1 MSRFLL
7 MCAAALL
14 FPAASNA
21 QRLIEVPVGGAETV
35 SMGGVSGKVK
45 ITDPSVASVERF
57 GSDVIVLGRKL
68 GETNLLLSSA
78 DASES
83 WLIKVHLPVKAIQNE
98 VERSFKGQ
106 DVSVRAV
113 GGSIILNGTVQS
125 VPMVTQVESVVMG
138 YLESPNLVELGVQ
151 PKVINLLQV
160 RTRQQVQLEVK
171 FAEVD
176 RKSMREIGVNFAATS
191 TGNDMTGGVRTGN
204 NGGGGLYNFGDDN
217 GYNDG
222 SGLLS
227 QQTANA
233 PAPVVR
239 ATGSSTAFGTFF
251 FGMNGDTFPFA
262 AALNLLTQNSLSRT
276 LAEPILVAMSGQEAS
291 FLAGGEIPFQVTS
304 GLGQTN
310 VQFKPYGVELKFSPT
325 VLENDT
331 IQLQTTVAMSA
342 PDNSESVA
350 GTIGFKRRSTET
362 TIRMRDGQS
371 FAISGMLTDEM
382 SNVVRAVPGL
392 GSLPILGVLFKSKAF
407 ERQETELIVV
417 VTARLVDPLEAED
430 MPPLPG
436 EDMLTDPND
445 LQLFLLNVDETSKKK
460 AVRKRKRRPR
470 RPAGSV
476 GFTR

>member
-1 MSRFLL
+1 MKTLSLFVI
-7 MCAAALL
+7 AAL
-14 FPAASNA
+14 FMPAAVLA

-45 ITDPSVASVERF
+45 ITDPSVAAVERF

-68 GETNLLLSSA
+68 GETNLLLSSS
-78 DASES
+78 DTSES

-106 DVSVRAV
+106 DITVRAV
-113 GGSIILNGTVQS
+113 GGSIVLNGVVQS
-125 VPMVTQVESVVMG
+125 VPTVTQVEAVVMG
-138 YLESPNLVELGVQ
+138 YLESPNLIELGVQ

-160 RTRQQVQLEVK
+160 KTRQQVQLEVK

-176 RKSMREIGVNFAATS
+176 RKSMREIGVNFAAQSTS
-191 TGNDMTGGVRTGN
+191 GDMQLGARSGA
-204 NGGGGLYNFGDDN
+204 NGTGGLYNFGDDSS
-217 GYNDG
+217 YTDG
-222 SGLLS
+222 TQTLS
-227 QQTANA
+227 QQSSTAG
-233 PAPVVR
+233 PAVVR
-239 ATGSSTAFGTFF
+239 ATSTNSAFGTFF
-251 FGMNGDTFPFA
+251 FGMNGDAFPFV
-262 AALNLLTQNSLSRT
+262 AALNLLTQSSLSRT

-291 FLAGGEIPFQVTS
+291 FLAGGEIPFQVTT
-304 GLGQTN
+304 GLGTSN
-310 VQFKPYGVELKFSPT
+310 VQFKPYGVELKFNPT

-331 IQLQTTVAMSA
+331 IQLQTTVSMSA
-342 PDNSESVA
+342 PDSSESVQ
-350 GTIGFKRRSTET
+350 GTIGFKRRATSTT
-362 TIRMRDGQS
+362 VRMRDGQS

-382 SNVVRAVPGL
+382 SNVVREVPGL
-392 GSLPILGVLFKSKAF
+392 GSLPILGVLFKSKAY

-436 EDMLTDPND
+436 EDMLSDPND
-445 LQLFLLNVDETSKKK
+445 VQLFLLNVDETDKKK
-460 AVRKRKRRPR
+460 SMRKRRPR